1 MKIYLI
7 IQRTFNGLKTD
18 FKSEDLTLS
27 DTEIENIFGD
37 EQSASQLASA
47 SIIYTIENLEKFR
60 VYSFINNTVSDNA
73 GRAGYYAIRLLV
85 PTDKILVNV
94 RGIFNEI
101 AKRYEQ
107 YFEQKRLVDQDYS
120 KLLAAVFEKNCVLD
134 KAILVGSKKG
144 GIFYAKYA
152 ADERVDDTMNEDST
166 YLIKKLYLFAKDQS
180 KSDETI
186 RQSGFKSFASLSD
199 SIKNVKVINADN
211 YLQVLKINDNKISF
225 PQGNFEIF
233 VFDSDLIT
241 YRDKNRDSKKD
252 KEHRGKTLE
261 VRRPVPVY
269 VPPIYSDN
277 KNNENNGFKLGHLL
291 ITGFATL
298 LIGGLAGWLIKN
310 QLAKKEISKIIRE
323 QPIPV
328 ENTPYYFSVDPSIKD
343 VILRGENISE
353 IASYKFKYN
362 SKDQKWSYDEGFG
375 RYQDLDKDKLD
386 KIAKDKYLNGDDLR
400 NALEKISGKNLTSN
414 ITTGLPEKDQSEKDS
429 GSGQS
434 TKPEQQE
441 GSNKNPPSGTGTGTQ
456 QHATSQTQ
464 TEKDAAKE
472 KIIKDKLAKEKAIKE
487 AESKKQN
494 AAKQT
499 KIIMVAPKKVE
510 EPKKKVESKPAGSQK
525 KDDSKEGV
533 NSKV

>member
-134 KAILVGSKKG
+134 KSILVGSKKG
-144 GIFYAKYA
+144 GIFYSKYA
-152 ADERVDDTMNEDST
+152 ADERVDDTMNEDYT

-180 KSDETI
+180 KSDEII
-186 RQSGFKSFASLSD
+186 RQSGFKSFAALSD
-199 SIKNVKVINADN
+199 SIKNVKVTNTEN
-211 YLQVLKINDNKISF
+211 YLQVLKINDDEISF
-225 PQGNFEIF
+225 PQGNFELF
-233 VFDSDLIT
+233 VFDTDRIT

-252 KEHRGKTLE
+252 KEHRGKILE
-261 VRRPVPVY
+261 VRRPARVY
-269 VPPIYSDN
+269 VPPVDSYN

-298 LIGGLAGWLIKN
+298 LIGGLAGWFIKD
-310 QLAKKEISKIIRE
+310 QIAKKEISKIISE

-328 ENTPYYFSVDPSIKD
+328 ENKPYYFSVDPSFKD
-343 VILRGENISE
+343 IILSGENISE
-353 IASYKFKYN
+353 IASYKFRYN
-362 SKDQKWSYDEGFG
+362 SKDQKWRYDEGHG
-375 RYQDLDKDKLD
+375 KYQDLDKDKLD

-400 NALEKISGKNLTSN
+400 NALEKISGKNLSSTSSSA
-414 ITTGLPEKDQSEKDS
+414 LAEKEQAKKDS
-429 GSGQS
+429 INKQS
-434 TKPEQQE
+434 KTPKQQI
-441 GSNKNPPSGTGTGTQ
+441 GTNQNPQSGTGTVAAPQ
-456 QHATSQTQ
+456 QP
-464 TEKDAAKE
+464 EKASTPEDLKKAE
-472 KIIKDKLAKEKAIKE
+472 NQKIEKEKAKKE
-487 AESKKQN
+487 AEKKKQDV
-494 AAKQT
+494 T
-499 KIIMVAPKKVE
+499 KKTENNKFAPKKVE

>member
-27 DTEIENIFGD
+27 NTEIENIFGD

-47 SIIYTIENLEKFR
+47 SIIYTVENLEKFR

-85 PTDKILVNV
+85 PADKILVNV

-134 KAILVGSKKG
+134 KSILVSSKKG
-144 GIFYAKYA
+144 GVFYSKYA

-211 YLQVLKINDNKISF
+211 YLQVLKINDNELSF

-233 VFDSDLIT
+233 VFDTDRIT
-241 YRDKNRDSKKD
+241 YRDKNKNSKKD

-261 VRRPVPVY
+261 IRKPAPIY
-269 VPPIYSDN
+269 VPPVDPYN
-277 KNNENNGFKLGHLL
+277 KHNKNNGFKLGYLL
-291 ITGFATL
+291 ITGFFAL
-298 LIGGLAGWLIKN
+298 LIGSLGGWFLKNYFANNEIKN
-310 QLAKKEISKIIRE
+310 KDLEMADLQSKKAL
-323 QPIPV
+323 
-328 ENTPYYFSVDPSIKD
+328 YFTLDRNEGDLILNGKNIKD
-343 VILRGENISE
+343 FENYKFKYDSKNQKWQYDEGYEKFDDLTESKLEE
-353 IASYKFKYN
+353 IASYKN
-362 SKDQKWSYDEGFG
+362 
-375 RYQDLDKDKLD
+375 LDVNNLQ
-386 KIAKDKYLNGDDLR
+386 
-400 NALEKISGKNLTSN
+400 NALEKISGKNLYSN
-414 ITTGLPEKDQSEKDS
+414 SSSGTLDKEQSEKDS
-429 GSGQS
+429 INKKS
-434 TKPEQQE
+434 TTPEQQK
-441 GSNKNPPSGTGTGTQ
+441 GTNQNPQIGTGTGV
-456 QHATSQTQ
+456 ATPEPRKGPSAEDLKKAENQ
-464 TEKDAAKE
+464 
-472 KIIKDKLAKEKAIKE
+472 KIQKEKAAKE

-494 AAKQT
+494 AAKKT
-499 KIIMVAPKKVE
+499 ENNKVAPKKVE